1 MWIAL
6 TSDTGGSSFS
16 SHDHLFSAVTLWY
29 VAFPFGPATAG
40 RVEVASIAGNERRIE
55 GKVTCLIAEMSI
67 QREKLAAG

>member
-1 MWIAL
+1 MESRHVHTRIVEVVDVDCL
-6 TSDTGGSSFS
+6 D
-16 SHDHLFSAVTLWY
+16 VRVWY

-67 QREKLAAG
+67 QREECAAG